1 MGGVLV
7 VLAIVLVLAAVVWL
21 VSAPLRHRGR
31 DDPEVERRAVLRAE
45 LDAARDAKYREIR
58 DTELDWRTGKLSDA
72 DHAALDRALRAE
84 AVAILHQLDQLGD
97 E

>member
-7 VLAIVLVLAAVVWL
+7 VLAIAVVLAAVVWV
-21 VSAPLRHRGR
+21 VSGPLRHRHS
-31 DDPEVERRAVLRAE
+31 DDPERERRAVRRAE
-45 LDAARDAKYREIR
+45 LDAAREAKYREIR

-72 DHAALDRALRAE
+72 DHAALDRVLRAE
-84 AVAILHQLDQLGD
+84 AVAILNELDELGD